1 MVLRGWFPLLPVQ
14 ERDGVEEEDLYT
26 LGRQCEGPP
35 GEALLDW
42 TNGRCH
48 RDGVATSKSVLQMRW
63 RNAVMLSHFSYIWL
77 FVTLWTK
84 AYQSPLSLGFPRQ
97 EYWSGLLC
105 PPPGDLRHPGIE
117 PQSIM
122 SPALTGRFFTTSATW
137 AVKLSSF
144 K

>member
-63 RNAVMLSHFSYIWL
+63 RNAVMLSHFSYI
-77 FVTLWTK
+77 
-84 AYQSPLSLGFPRQ
+84 
-97 EYWSGLLC
+97 
-105 PPPGDLRHPGIE
+105 
-117 PQSIM
+117 
-122 SPALTGRFFTTSATW
+122 
-137 AVKLSSF
+137 
-144 K
+144 